1 MLILGGVSG
10 AGMMTALEAYRPI
23 LMVVTF
29 SFLGIAFYLTYRPR
43 RVAAGRGGIVAV
55 NKVMLWLV
63 TAAAA
68 FLLFCPGY
76 LTGLASE
83 KGGFTADMNR
93 TVLAVEG
100 MTCPG

>member
-1 MLILGGVSG
+1 
-10 AGMMTALEAYRPI
+10 
-23 LMVVTF
+23 MVVTL
-29 SFLGIAFYLTYRPR
+29 SCLGVAFYFTYRPR
-43 RVAAGRGGIVAV
+43 RADAGSGGALTL

-68 FLLFCPGY
+68 VLLFFPQF

-93 TVLAVEG
+93 TVLAIEG
-100 MTCPG
+100 MTCLG